1 MFNKRDCVFGISLF
15 ILILSIFLISASVL
29 DNSPSQSVLN
39 LTNILNLGNTWK
51 EIIIGLIFSVVL
63 FAFLFDLFGFFS
75 VGKTLNIVL
84 SVGLAIA
91 FAYFSWTNKIVL
103 FILSFAVAFGTLGV
117 IGLVI
122 LSIIIFIG
130 LSSASLPIAKFA
142 AKMKAR
148 SYSRRRY

>member
-84 SVGLAIA
+84 SVGLTIA

-142 AKMKAR
+142 AKH
-148 SYSRRRY
+148 RRYRSFR